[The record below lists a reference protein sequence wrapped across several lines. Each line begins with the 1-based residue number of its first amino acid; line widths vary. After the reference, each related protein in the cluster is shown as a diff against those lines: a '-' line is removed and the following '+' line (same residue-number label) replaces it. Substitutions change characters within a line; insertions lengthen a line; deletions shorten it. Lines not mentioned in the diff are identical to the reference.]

1 MGRQGQNSEGERRI
15 RAAVRAL
22 MSPGV
27 WLVVA
32 VQLPTGLLIHNI
44 LLTLSSEESARP
56 LLPWIMLLTLLF
68 LVYVYLM
75 SGTSRA
81 FALNAATVS
90 PQEAFMRGQQVF
102 NAFLWLAVKICL
114 LGMLTV
120 YLGLYVFGIAAQVIG
135 ATSES
140 DAEAVIQ
147 TLAPVLVPIVKGSAM
162 IAPFALV
169 YWLPI
174 VFIRND
180 FRIIPTARLAFKIIW
195 RQLPKSGFL
204 AFLIFCPLLLL
215 WLLPSGTPFVF
226 TLLLGVL
233 GQLMAWTAYIYC
245 VEILLANPDWLPP
258 NIHPD

>member
-1 MGRQGQNSEGERRI
+1 MGRQGQDSEGERRI
-15 RAAVRAL
+15 RAAVRSL
-22 MSPGV
+22 MSPAV

-32 VQLPTGLLIHNI
+32 VQLPTGVLIHNV
-44 LLTLSSEESARP
+44 LSALGSEESTQP
-56 LLPWIMLLTLLF
+56 LLPWVMLLTLLF

-90 PQEAFMRGQQVF
+90 PREALMRGQHVF
-102 NAFLWLAVKICL
+102 NAFLWLAIKICL

-120 YLGLYVFGIAAQVIG
+120 YIGLSVITMAAQLVG
-135 ATSES
+135 ALAES
-140 DAEAVIQ
+140 DAQMAVQ
-147 TLAPVLVPIVKGSAM
+147 ALTPVLVPIIKGSAM

-174 VFIRND
+174 VFVRND
-180 FRIIPTARLAFKIIW
+180 FRIIPTVRLALKIIW
-195 RQLPKSGFL
+195 HQLSKSSFL
-204 AFLIFCPLLLL
+204 AFLIFFPLLLL
-215 WLLPSGTPFVF
+215 WLLPSGAPFAL

-233 GQLMAWTAYIYC
+233 GQLMAWTAYVYC

-258 NIHPD
+258 KPSP

>member
-1 MGRQGQNSEGERRI
+1 MGWQGQDGEGERRI

-32 VQLPTGLLIHNI
+32 VQLPTGMLIHNI
-44 LLTLSSEESARP
+44 LLTLSSGESAQP

-90 PQEAFMRGQQVF
+90 LQDAVMRGQQVF

-114 LGMLTV
+114 LGMLAV
-120 YLGLYVFGIAAQVIG
+120 YVGLYVFGMVAQLIG
-135 ATSES
+135 VTTESET
-140 DAEAVIQ
+140 EAVIQ
-147 TLAPVLVPIVKGSAM
+147 TLTPVLVPIVKAAAM
-162 IAPFALV
+162 ITPFALV

-174 VFIRND
+174 VFVRND
-180 FRIIPTARLAFKIIW
+180 FRVIPTVRLALKIIW
-195 RQLPKSGFL
+195 RQLPRSGFL
-204 AFLIFCPLLLL
+204 AFLVFFPLLLL
-215 WLLPSGTPFVF
+215 WLLPSAAPFVV

-233 GQLMAWTAYIYC
+233 GQLLAWIAYVYC
-245 VEILLANPDWLPP
+245 VEMLLANRNWMPP
-258 NIHPD
+258 KLSP

>member
-1 MGRQGQNSEGERRI
+1 M
-15 RAAVRAL
+15 VRAL

-32 VQLPTGLLIHNI
+32 VQLPTGMLMHNI
-44 LLTLSSEESARP
+44 LLTVTSQESAQP

-102 NAFLWLAVKICL
+102 NAFFWLAVKICL
-114 LGMLTV
+114 LGMLIV
-120 YLGLYVFGIAAQVIG
+120 YVGLYVFSIVAQLIG
-135 ATSES
+135 AATES
-140 DAEAVIQ
+140 DTETVIH
-147 TLAPVLVPIVKGSAM
+147 TLAPVLVPIVKGGAL
-162 IAPFALV
+162 ITPFALV

-174 VFIRND
+174 VFVRND
-180 FRIIPTARLAFKIIW
+180 FRIIPTVRLALKIIW
-195 RQLPKSGFL
+195 HQLSRSGFL

-215 WLLPSGTPFVF
+215 WLLPDGTPFAL
-226 TLLLGVL
+226 TLLLGAL

-245 VEILLANPDWLPP
+245 VETLLANPGWLPP
-258 NIHPD
+258 KLSP

>member
-1 MGRQGQNSEGERRI
+1 MGRQGRANEGERRI

-32 VQLPTGLLIHNI
+32 VQLPTGMLLHNI
-44 LLTLSSEESARP
+44 LLALTSEESAQP
-56 LLPWIMLLTLLF
+56 LLPWVMLLMLLF

-81 FALNAATVS
+81 FALNAVTVS
-90 PQEAFMRGQQVF
+90 PQDAVMRGQQVF
-102 NAFLWLAVKICL
+102 NAFLWLAVKISVV
-114 LGMLTV
+114 GMLTV
-120 YLGLYVFGIAAQVIG
+120 YVGLYVFGMAAQLIG
-135 ATSES
+135 TTTQS
-140 DAEAVIQ
+140 DAETVVQ
-147 TLAPVLVPIVKGSAM
+147 TLAPVVVPALKAGAM
-162 IAPFALV
+162 IVPFALV

-180 FRIIPTARLAFKIIW
+180 FRIVPTAQLALKIIW
-195 RQLPKSGFL
+195 RQLPRSGFL

-215 WLLPSGTPFVF
+215 WLLPSGAPFAF

-233 GQLMAWTAYIYC
+233 GQLMAWTAYVYC
-245 VEILLANPDWLPP
+245 LETLMANPNWLPP
-258 NIHPD
+258 KLSS

>member
-1 MGRQGQNSEGERRI
+1 MARQGQDNEGERRI

-27 WLVVA
+27 WLAVA

-44 LLTLSSEESARP
+44 LVTLTSEEATEP

-81 FALNAATVS
+81 FALNVATVS
-90 PQEAFMRGQQVF
+90 PQEAFIRGQQVF

-120 YLGLYVFGIAAQVIG
+120 YIGLYVFGMAAQLIG
-135 ATSES
+135 ATTES
-140 DAEAVIQ
+140 DAETVIQ
-147 TLAPVLVPIVKGSAM
+147 TLAPVLIPVVKGCAM

-174 VFIRND
+174 VFVTND
-180 FRIIPTARLAFKIIW
+180 FRIIPTARLALKAIW

-215 WLLPSGTPFVF
+215 WLLPSGAPFAF

-233 GQLMAWTAYIYC
+233 GQLMAWIAYVYC
-245 VEILLANPDWLPP
+245 VEMLLANQGWLPP
-258 NIHPD
+258 KLSP

>member
-1 MGRQGQNSEGERRI
+1 MGWQSQDGEGERRI

-32 VQLPTGLLIHNI
+32 VQLPTGMLIHNI
-44 LLTLSSEESARP
+44 LLTLSSGESAQP
-56 LLPWIMLLTLLF
+56 LLPWIMLLALLF

-90 PQEAFMRGQQVF
+90 LQDAVMRGQQVF

-114 LGMLTV
+114 LGMLAV
-120 YLGLYVFGIAAQVIG
+120 YIGLYVFGIVAQIIG
-135 ATSES
+135 VTTESETK
-140 DAEAVIQ
+140 A
-147 TLAPVLVPIVKGSAM
+147 LVPIVKAVAM
-162 IAPFALV
+162 ITPFALV

-174 VFIRND
+174 VFVRND
-180 FRIIPTARLAFKIIW
+180 FRIIPTARLALKIIW
-195 RQLPKSGFL
+195 RQLPRSGFL
-204 AFLIFCPLLLL
+204 AFLVFCPLLLL
-215 WLLPSGTPFVF
+215 WLLPSAAPFVV

-233 GQLMAWTAYIYC
+233 GQLLAWIAYVYC
-245 VEILLANPDWLPP
+245 VEMLLANRNWMPP
-258 NIHPD
+258 KLSP